1 MTNFFKLVLCIAF
14 FATAPLLQAQW
25 YFELASNDSYFSDY
39 SISTTATTA
48 PTLTPTNLESFKGIR
63 DFSYGFG
70 YLIPFKKV
78 EERLVDNESLSWRI
92 NTGLSFDNMNL
103 RTNAHI
109 NNVGYPTNYHL
120 AQIQGRLGVMLTQTL
135 FSKNEAVD
143 GNKPPALALAL
154 NGGMGYNHFTAASR
168 QSRTTTTNLLNNDK
182 EFKRGYLSYYYGA
195 GLHFYLSKYTQLF
208 AEYRMEQGVKISEK
222 SGTNNEVTDA
232 YRVNKN
238 KLVFGLVVDLKLA
251 NRIKKQRKVR
261 LTELEANV
269 DTLTTIANTP
279 TPTSIYDD
287 SAIVARIDSIEHQL
301 AQKLIPNQLNESSLE
316 TEVNE
321 QGVRYFKN
329 FEYVTFP
336 NNSSYF
342 NKKSY
347 ANLFFKLTS
356 FLKQNP
362 NVRLQLVG
370 YADKTGP
377 LTYNLA
383 ISRRRAKRVRD
394 HLINTYGVA
403 PSRIEA
409 TGAGE
414 TQQFSISNSRENRR
428 TEIIILQD

>member
-1 MTNFFKLVLCIAF
+1 
-14 FATAPLLQAQW
+14 
-25 YFELASNDSYFSDY
+25 
-39 SISTTATTA
+39 
-48 PTLTPTNLESFKGIR
+48 
-63 DFSYGFG
+63 
-70 YLIPFKKV
+70 
-78 EERLVDNESLSWRI
+78 
-92 NTGLSFDNMNL
+92 
-103 RTNAHI
+103 
-109 NNVGYPTNYHL
+109 
-120 AQIQGRLGVMLTQTL
+120 
-135 FSKNEAVD
+135 
-143 GNKPPALALAL
+143 
-154 NGGMGYNHFTAASR
+154 
-168 QSRTTTTNLLNNDK
+168 
-182 EFKRGYLSYYYGA
+182 
-195 GLHFYLSKYTQLF
+195 
-208 AEYRMEQGVKISEK
+208 
-222 SGTNNEVTDA
+222 
-232 YRVNKN
+232 
-238 KLVFGLVVDLKLA
+238 VDLKLA